1 MGNLRDKYT
10 NEEWEEIGER
20 IRDAKNKPET
30 KTITYT
36 EKDFKEMVNGW
47 NEEREALEKE
57 IKRLREKLKYAYN
70 KAYILYHS
78 HKSSDVRA
86 DIRKLF
92 YSVEEFEHIKGEGK

>member
-20 IRDAKNKPET
+20 IRDAKNKPEP

-57 IKRLREKLKYAYN
+57 NEEVKEWNQKLLKLNLLGTKAITDLVAQIEKLRLK
-70 KAYILYHS
+70 
-78 HKSSDVRA
+78 
-86 DIRKLF
+86 
-92 YSVEEFEHIKGEGK
+92 IKELEGK

>member
-1 MGNLRDKYT
+1 M
-10 NEEWEEIGER
+10 E
-20 IRDAKNKPET
+20 NKPAVQELLKLST
-30 KTITYT
+30 LELAELLYGANEAYNELEESIQ
-36 EKDFKEMVNGW
+36 EMVNGW